1 MNLRRKL
8 LAVDMRYPATILV
21 ALPLSVP
28 VISSEL
34 FRYQAPAKDGPPMMH
49 SHPFYPITYLIKE
62 EIRKHKWIEGLMVGC
77 LYSFLLAERDD
88 LATGRYVNDPHY
100 VVVEVVNREE
110 DEETDDEYDKEDP
123 DWWKE

>member
-1 MNLRRKL
+1 MYWKPDRLTLVRQRTFDRL
-8 LAVDMRYPATILV
+8 LDPPSTIRTQLATLCRV
-21 ALPLSVP
+21 S
-28 VISSEL
+28 
-34 FRYQAPAKDGPPMMH
+34 
-49 SHPFYPITYLIKE
+49 
-62 EIRKHKWIEGLMVGC
+62 

-110 DEETDDEYDKEDP
+110 DEETDDEDDKEDP

>member
-1 MNLRRKL
+1 
-8 LAVDMRYPATILV
+8 V
-21 ALPLSVP
+21 
-28 VISSEL
+28 L
-34 FRYQAPAKDGPPMMH
+34 F
-49 SHPFYPITYLIKE
+49 
-62 EIRKHKWIEGLMVGC
+62 GC

>member
-1 MNLRRKL
+1 VRKTPERHREDSAREIAQATARQLWALRQ
-8 LAVDMRYPATILV
+8 ATRV
-21 ALPLSVP
+21 
-28 VISSEL
+28 L
-34 FRYQAPAKDGPPMMH
+34 F
-49 SHPFYPITYLIKE
+49 
-62 EIRKHKWIEGLMVGC
+62 GC

>member
-1 MNLRRKL
+1 MAAGRCISPQLLNETMKANRRRWSRDLSEKANAILDGL
-8 LAVDMRYPATILV
+8 LDWPSD
-21 ALPLSVP
+21 PL
-28 VISSEL
+28 
-34 FRYQAPAKDGPPMMH
+34 
-49 SHPFYPITYLIKE
+49 
-62 EIRKHKWIEGLMVGC
+62 EGLMVGC

-110 DEETDDEYDKEDP
+110 DEETDDEDDKEDP